1 MRLML
6 LTILLLPLMATAL
19 TFDKPAADDDVV
31 GKIQNARVKAG
42 ENFLD
47 VARRFNVGYFEL
59 VEANPGVDPNEPRPG
74 TELTVPTQYVLPD
87 APREDIVINLAE
99 LRLYYYPKDSDKMYT
114 FPLGIGRQD
123 WQTPMGHFTIIQK
136 TPNPIWRP
144 PEAIREEYKK
154 ETGETLPKEFGHGP
168 ENPLGNYAMRLSN
181 PMYLLHGTN
190 DPSGIG
196 RRASSGCIRM
206 YPEDIK
212 RLFHMVSEGT
222 HLRIVNQPY
231 KAGWHNGELYLEA
244 HLPLQEQQ
252 KRLQGSLE
260 PAKKAIR
267 QVKVRHSDQD
277 ITINWTKAL
286 KVAGYQTGLPIGVS
300 DSKANNDHQFE

>member
-1 MRLML
+1 M
-6 LTILLLPLMATAL
+6 ILFLPLMAMAL
-19 TFDKPAADDDVV
+19 TFDKPSGDDDVV
-31 GKIQNARVKAG
+31 GELQNARVKAG

-47 VARRFNVGYFEL
+47 IARRYNVGYFEL
-59 VEANPGVDPNEPRPG
+59 VEANPGVDPAQPKPG
-74 TELTVPTQYVLPD
+74 TELIVPTQYVLPD
-87 APREDIVINLAE
+87 APKQGVVINLAE
-99 LRLYYYPKDSDKMYT
+99 LRLYYYPKDSEKVYT

-123 WQTPMGHFTIIQK
+123 WQTPMGHFTIIEK
-136 TPNPIWRP
+136 MPNPIWRP
-144 PEAIREEYKK
+144 PKSIREQYQK
-154 ETGETLPKEFGHGP
+154 ETGEILPKEFAHGP

-196 RRASSGCIRM
+196 RRTSSGCIRM

-231 KAGWHNGELYLEA
+231 KAGWHDNELYLEA

-252 KRLQGSLE
+252 ERLQGSLE
-260 PAKKAIR
+260 PAKQAIH
-267 QVKVRHSDQD
+267 KVMANHDEQNIAID
-277 ITINWTKAL
+277 WTKAL
-286 KVAGYQTGLPIGVS
+286 KVADYQTGLPIRVT
-300 DSKANNDHQFE
+300 E